1 MKDTEHQSAVIEKVK
16 ELFFNGPITN
26 VDQLNLVVGI
36 QQQLENVDLSE
47 QLSNWKSQ
55 TILDTVNLAHLA
67 NILKEIPTET
77 QEALADWKP
86 QLHSVWDPLL
96 AVYFQDEQPKEIA
109 SFQEFWSVAVDSKLF
124 FLFFFKKKIIGLKKN
139 FFFAFS
145 L

>member
-16 ELFFNGPITN
+16 ELYFNGPVSN

-36 QQQLENVDLSE
+36 QQKLNNIDLSE

-55 TILDTVNLAHLA
+55 TILNAANLPHLA

-86 QLHSVWDPLL
+86 QLHSVWDPIL
-96 AVYFQDEQPKEIA
+96 AVYFEKDQPKGIA
-109 SFQEFWSVAVDSKLF
+109 SFQEFWTVAVDSKY
-124 FLFFFKKKIIGLKKN
+124 IE
-139 FFFAFS
+139 
-145 L
+145 